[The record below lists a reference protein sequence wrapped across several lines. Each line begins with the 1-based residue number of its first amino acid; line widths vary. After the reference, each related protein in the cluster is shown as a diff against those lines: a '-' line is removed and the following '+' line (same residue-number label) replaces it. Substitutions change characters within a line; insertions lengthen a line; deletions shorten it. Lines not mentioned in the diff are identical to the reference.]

1 MKKITY
7 DTYKDMVVDLLDI
20 FEGNEDVTI
29 VCDYELAN
37 IFSKQID
44 LDRFDDV
51 DIDFSDPNNEY
62 YVSRISDEVM
72 YIEPASGNT
81 AYKWH
86 ETNSV
91 YYVDVDFEEISK
103 KIDADRHVIMNY
115 DKYTVIC
122 PLDLDE
128 CNNKCEYCCYDE
140 DENVCDCEE
149 CTCEECIGLDR
160 DSLSDENLEIIKLL
174 VDYTDKV
181 LATEGCQ
188 DCVFEMLTELYFI
201 GRQHG
206 ADDVK
211 DSVKEFLG

>member
-1 MKKITY
+1 MKTITY
-7 DTYKDMVVDLLDI
+7 DTYKDMVVDLLNI
-20 FEGNEDVTI
+20 FEGNEDITI

-51 DIDFSDPNNEY
+51 DIDFTDPNHEY
-62 YVSRISDEVM
+62 YISKIGHEVL

-81 AYKWH
+81 DYKWH

-91 YYVDVDFEEISK
+91 YYVDVDYEEISK
-103 KIDADRHVIMNY
+103 KIDADRHVVVEY
-115 DKYTVIC
+115 DEYESIC
-122 PLDLDE
+122 PINLDE
-128 CNNKCEYCCYDE
+128 CEGCGICAEEEDCC
-140 DENVCDCEE
+140 NCEE
-149 CTCEECIGLDR
+149 CTCEECAGLDR

-174 VDYTDKV
+174 VDYTEKV

-188 DCVFEMLTELYFI
+188 DCVFEILTDLYFM

-211 DSVKEFLG
+211 DSVKEFLS